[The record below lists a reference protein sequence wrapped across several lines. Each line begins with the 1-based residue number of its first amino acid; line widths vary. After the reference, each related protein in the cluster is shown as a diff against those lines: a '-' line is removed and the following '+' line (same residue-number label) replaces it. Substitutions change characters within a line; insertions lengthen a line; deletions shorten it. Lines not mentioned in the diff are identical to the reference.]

1 MSSLLCGQATR
12 AALLLLFGYFQLDK
26 HLLHRRSTQ
35 MTVIFLHIDLR
46 FQLDQFISVA
56 QLCPMICDPLDCS
69 TPGFPVHHQLQEST
83 QTHVHR
89 VGDALQPFHLLSAP
103 SPTTFNLSQHE
114 SLFQLVSCLHQVV
127 KVLELH
133 LQYQSFQ

>member
-103 SPTTFNLSQHE
+103 SPPTFNLSQHE

-133 LQYQSFQ
+133 LQCQSFQ